1 MPHSPYVA
9 GFDMPG
15 AGLSPDH
22 DTVLVALLD
31 RVPDAAW
38 QQALLSQIDAFVTD
52 QGITQLRLIGTH
64 LHLVGPSARL
74 RLAASAVQRLVSEV
88 SRAASV
94 ARLHQRARPNAPRQ
108 ADLDRALAAYADD
121 DVRTG
126 EVQAVARIPHLQD
139 LLVQVCDATGMRFA
153 AVARVTEKRWTT
165 CAVKDL
171 LDFGLQP
178 GQDLILETTI
188 CRELRPGQTTAFG
201 QASLHPVYATH
212 HTPRIYGF
220 ESHISVPLTLRD
232 GALFGSLCALDPRP
246 VPMDEATIARV
257 EALAATISSQLVL
270 DEATSAPSDRQP
282 DVS

>member
-1 MPHSPYVA
+1 
-9 GFDMPG
+9 
-15 AGLSPDH
+15 
-22 DTVLVALLD
+22 LVALLD

-38 QQALLSQIDAFVTD
+38 QQALLSQADAFIAG

-74 RLAASAVQRLVSEV
+74 RLAASAVQKLVSEV

-94 ARLHQRARPNAPRQ
+94 ARLRQRARPNAPSQ
-108 ADLDRALAAYADD
+108 VDLDRALAAYAND
-121 DVRTG
+121 DVRTR
-126 EVQAVARIPHLQD
+126 EVQAVSRIPRLQD
-139 LLVQVCDATGMRFA
+139 LLVEVCGATGMRFA

-165 CAVKDL
+165 CAVNDL

-201 QASLHPVYATH
+201 QASQHPVYATH

-220 ESHISVPLTLRD
+220 ESHISVPLTLHD
-232 GALFGSLCALDPRP
+232 GTLFGSLCALDPRP
-246 VPMDEATIARV
+246 VPMDQATIARV

-270 DEATSAPSDRQP
+270 DEAAVTPPDGQSD
-282 DVS
+282 S